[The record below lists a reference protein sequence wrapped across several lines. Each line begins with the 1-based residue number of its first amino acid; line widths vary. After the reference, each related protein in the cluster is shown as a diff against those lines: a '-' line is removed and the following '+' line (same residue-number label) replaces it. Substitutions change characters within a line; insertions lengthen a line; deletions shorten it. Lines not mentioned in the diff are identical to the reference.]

1 VVGPTGAGAG
11 EGNDALQWR
20 DERMSEPSPREPA
33 DGSVERPRVGLFV
46 TCLANIYRPNVG
58 LAAVALLEK
67 AGCVVEVPATQTCCG
82 QPSYNNGDLAGA
94 ARTARH
100 TIEAFED
107 CDYVVAPSGSC
118 AGMLRDYPKLFEDQ
132 PRWRERA
139 EAVAAKTHELI
150 SFLTDIRGLDTVTA
164 RFSRRVTYHDSCHG
178 LRALGIKEQPRR
190 LLAGVE
196 GLELVEMADAE
207 ICCGFGGTFCVKY
220 PEISGRMVADKASDI
235 AATGAR
241 VVLGGDLGC
250 LLNIAGRLGREGNGI
265 SVYHVAEVLAG
276 MADIPGLGDPKDS
289 GGGAR

>member
-1 VVGPTGAGAG
+1 M
-11 EGNDALQWR
+11 QWCE
-20 DERMSEPSPREPA
+20 ERMSEPSPRLLA
-33 DGSVERPRVGLFV
+33 DGPGDRPRVGLFV
-46 TCLANIYRPNVG
+46 TCLADIYRPNVG

-67 AGCVVEVPATQTCCG
+67 AGCVVEVPDSQTCCG
-82 QPSYNNGDLAGA
+82 QPSYNNGDLTGA
-94 ARTARH
+94 ARTARQ

-107 CDYVVAPSGSC
+107 CDYVVVPSGSC
-118 AGMLRDYPKLFEDQ
+118 AGMLIDYPKLFEDQ
-132 PRWRERA
+132 PLWRERA
-139 EAVAAKTHELI
+139 EAMAAKTHELI
-150 SFLTDIRGLDTVTA
+150 SFLTDIRGLDAVTT

-190 LLAGVE
+190 LLASVE

-250 LLNIAGRLGREGNGI
+250 LLNIAGRLGREGNGV

-276 MADIPGLGDPKDS
+276 MADVPGLGDPTDS
-289 GGGAR
+289 GGRSR